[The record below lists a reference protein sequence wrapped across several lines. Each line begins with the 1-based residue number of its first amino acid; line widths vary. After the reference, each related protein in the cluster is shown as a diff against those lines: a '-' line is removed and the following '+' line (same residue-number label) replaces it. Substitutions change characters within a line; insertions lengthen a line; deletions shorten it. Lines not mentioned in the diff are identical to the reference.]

1 LTFFFGKIIFGTTKY
16 TNFHENQN
24 NQKNIMSFQNH
35 NDKYIKISVILL
47 AAGVFAFWAFSVDR
61 PLFDH
66 FGFVQNQ
73 MAMFAQSLK

>member
-1 LTFFFGKIIFGTTKY
+1 
-16 TNFHENQN
+16 
-24 NQKNIMSFQNH
+24 MSFQNH